1 MPALKRRPPKEKHGE
16 AKMAT
21 SCPGRDKFR
30 SPLREAV
37 GVAKG

>member
-1 MPALKRRPPKEKHGE
+1 
-16 AKMAT
+16 MAT